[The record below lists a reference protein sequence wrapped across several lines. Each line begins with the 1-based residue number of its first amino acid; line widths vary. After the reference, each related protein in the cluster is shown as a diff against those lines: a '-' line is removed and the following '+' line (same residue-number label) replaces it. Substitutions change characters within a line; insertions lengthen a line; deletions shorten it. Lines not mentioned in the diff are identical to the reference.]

1 MDEARTDAGGDAPDG
16 RVRLV
21 EMTAEPAA
29 TWDAL
34 ACRSP
39 RGEAL
44 QSVAWGEVKEGSGWA
59 ARRIRIDDDAGPAAV
74 VAIQERD
81 LAAPIVRRTPAAI
94 RDTVR
99 DVGGSLGR
107 FLYAPLGPVL
117 LRDDPAAITAALRGM
132 RTIARQRHAAL
143 LVVDPCWEV
152 GGAEAAALVTA
163 GFTAARRP
171 VQVSTTG
178 MFVPLHADEAAQW
191 RQLNQNARRNVDKC
205 RKAGVEV
212 VRFDRTTDPAT
223 LAAALDRSY
232 AMLLETGARRGFGD
246 VLRPAAYHNPA
257 QQRLIESGNASL
269 WVASREGQELA
280 HTLVHHSGD
289 RAVLFEAGE
298 ADPGDAVSTA
308 SGPSASLPEAG
319 APAPRFAA
327 NFLLQWTIIRWA
339 AESGFRTYDM
349 SGVDNH
355 EAPGLPADESH
366 PLWSLFRFKSQW
378 GPRPVQ
384 FVGAWEFAP
393 WPLLGAGLRA
403 GWSASDRIRER
414 RQRG

>member
-1 MDEARTDAGGDAPDG
+1 MDEARTDAGGRMPDG
-16 RVRLV
+16 RVQLV
-21 EMTAEPAA
+21 DMTTEPAA

-34 ACRSP
+34 ACRSA

-44 QSVAWGEVKEGSGWA
+44 QSVAWGEVKAASGWI
-59 ARRIRIDDDAGPAAV
+59 ARRFRIDDDTGPAAV
-74 VAIQERD
+74 VSIQERD
-81 LAAPIVRRTPAAI
+81 LAAPIVRRTPQAI
-94 RDTVR
+94 RGTVR
-99 DVGGSLGR
+99 DVGGALGR

-117 LRDDPAAITAALRGM
+117 LRDDPVAVASTLRGM
-132 RTIARQRHAAL
+132 RAIARQRHAAL

-152 GGAEAAALVTA
+152 HSAEAAGLVSA

-178 MFVPLHADEAAQW
+178 MFVALHADEEAQW
-191 RQLNQNARRNVDKC
+191 RQLNQNARRNVEKC
-205 RKAGVEV
+205 RKAGVEI
-212 VRFDRTTDPAT
+212 VRFDRTTDPAMLT
-223 LAAALDRSY
+223 AALDRSY
-232 AMLLETGARRGFGD
+232 AMLLETGVRRGFGD

-269 WVASREGQELA
+269 WIASRGGRELA

-298 ADPGDAVSTA
+298 ADTDLAVVTD
-308 SGPSASLPEAG
+308 GSAGAE
-319 APAPRFAA
+319 APAPRVAA

-339 AESGFRTYDM
+339 AETGFTTYDL

-355 EAPGLPADESH
+355 EAPGLPGDGSH

-384 FVGAWEFAP
+384 FVGAWEYAP
-393 WPLLGAGLRA
+393 WPLLGSGLRA
-403 GWSASDRIRER
+403 AWSASDRLRER
-414 RQRG
+414 RHRA

>member
-1 MDEARTDAGGDAPDG
+1 MPDSSDATSPPSVDG

-21 EMTAEPAA
+21 DLTHGPAQA
-29 TWDAL
+29 WDEL

-44 QSVAWGEVKEGSGWA
+44 QSVAWGDVKQASGWVP
-59 ARRIRIDDDAGPAAV
+59 RRYRVDDDTGPVAV

-81 LAAPIVRRTPAAI
+81 LMAPVIRRTPASI
-94 RDTVR
+94 RRPVAG
-99 DVGGSLGR
+99 VGGSLGR

-117 LRDDPAAITAALRGM
+117 LREDAGAADTALRGL
-132 RTIARQRHAAL
+132 RVIARQRHAAM
-143 LVVDPCWEV
+143 LVIDPCWDV
-152 GGAEAAALVTA
+152 LGPQAAALRPA
-163 GFTAARRP
+163 GFVPARRP

-178 MFVPLHADEAAQW
+178 MFVPLHEDEDAQW

-212 VRFDRTTDPAT
+212 VRYDQRTDPGELT
-223 LAAALDRSY
+223 RALGTSY
-232 AMLLETGARRGFGD
+232 AMLLETGLRRGFGD

-257 QQRLIESGNASL
+257 QQRLIEAGHASL
-269 WVASREGQELA
+269 WVASHEGRELA

-298 ADPGDAVSTA
+298 ADVDDARS
-308 SGPSASLPEAG
+308 PDQD
-319 APAPRFAA
+319 APAAPRFAA

-339 AESGFRTYDM
+339 AGNGFATYDM

-355 EAPGLPADESH
+355 EAPGLPTDESH

-378 GPRPVQ
+378 GAQGVQ
-384 FVGAWEFAP
+384 FVGAWEVAP
-393 WPLLGAGLRA
+393 WPLLGSGLRA
-403 GWSASDRIRER
+403 AWDASDRLRSR
-414 RQRG
+414 RAGR